1 MKLSWNMQPML
12 VLIEHWLLFSLIN
25 GNIVLQAGLSG
36 LVNALKLLQ
45 PIKEKYSGVT
55 YADLFQLASATAV
68 EVVLTPTL
76 EVFLNRIYKLKK
88 IYYDQFLGN
97 FRKLG
102 APKSPWSMEE
112 WMSQHLSS
120 VQKKGGFLVRST
132 EYAGICILQKEW
144 YSL

>member
-1 MKLSWNMQPML
+1 M
-12 VLIEHWLLFSLIN
+12 
-25 GNIVLQAGLSG
+25 
-36 LVNALKLLQ
+36 NALKLLQ

-102 APKSPWSMEE
+102 APKSP
-112 WMSQHLSS
+112 
-120 VQKKGGFLVRST
+120 
-132 EYAGICILQKEW
+132 
-144 YSL
+144 